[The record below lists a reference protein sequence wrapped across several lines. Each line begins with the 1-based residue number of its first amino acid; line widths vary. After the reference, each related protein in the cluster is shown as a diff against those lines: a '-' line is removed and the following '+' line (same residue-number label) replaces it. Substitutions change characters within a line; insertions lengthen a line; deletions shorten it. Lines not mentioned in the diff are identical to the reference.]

1 MNRFSLLLLASV
13 LSLPAI
19 FASGPDS
26 FEEDPYVLLCG
37 EADSAIAR
45 GDYPEAVARIKDA
58 ISVRPYSASN
68 VLLEAN
74 LGMVYSLMDS
84 DSLAELTLRNAIR
97 EYPDM
102 KTVHSRLA
110 KVLLKQKRDREA
122 YEEFTTVVTLDSAD
136 TEARYY
142 RGIMALYSGDKSTA
156 EADFEVLRSLE
167 PKLERTALALATL
180 YSMTGRNREAI
191 LQYEAL
197 IEVEPAPEYY
207 SALAGCHLQLGE
219 LSEASI
225 TIASGLKLYPD
236 DPELYYYRAWLNR
249 DRYRSDEARADAA
262 KAIHL
267 GANPARVNALFNQK
281 RASGA
286 K

>member
-1 MNRFSLLLLASV
+1 MNRFSLLLLALV

-19 FASGPDS
+19 FASRPDS

-45 GDYPEAVARIKDA
+45 GDYPKAVARIKDA

-122 YEEFTTVVTLDSAD
+122 YEEFFKAF
-136 TEARYY
+136 
-142 RGIMALYSGDKSTA
+142 GIQLKFGIYNDYGMHKD
-156 EADFEVLRSLE
+156 VL
-167 PKLERTALALATL
+167 K
-180 YSMTGRNREAI
+180 
-191 LQYEAL
+191 
-197 IEVEPAPEYY
+197 
-207 SALAGCHLQLGE
+207 
-219 LSEASI
+219 
-225 TIASGLKLYPD
+225 D
-236 DPELYYYRAWLNR
+236 
-249 DRYRSDEARADAA
+249 
-262 KAIHL
+262 
-267 GANPARVNALFNQK
+267 QK
-281 RASGA
+281 
-286 K
+286 